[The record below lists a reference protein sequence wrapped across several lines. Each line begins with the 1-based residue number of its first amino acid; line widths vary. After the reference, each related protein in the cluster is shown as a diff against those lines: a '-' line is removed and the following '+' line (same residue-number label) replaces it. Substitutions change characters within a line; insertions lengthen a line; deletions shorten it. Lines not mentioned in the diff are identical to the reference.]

1 MLSHKSRNNK
11 MENLKKRL
19 KAAVD
24 SIMEDKLEIARILF
38 NVSSK

>member
-1 MLSHKSRNNK
+1 MGKSQMLSHKSRNNN

-24 SIMEDKLEIARILF
+24 SIMEEKNGNCKNLI
-38 NVSSK
+38 